1 MANQS
6 GGTTTIGSGAQAS
19 AARTERQADTE
30 TLTDQIETLKSELAS
45 VRGTLSDLARSGA
58 REGKAT
64 ANQYVKAGRAQADA
78 VIAEAQDM
86 TQELEAKIAKNPLTS
101 VLIAAFFGYLF
112 GRFR

>member
-6 GGTTTIGSGAQAS
+6 GGTTVGSSAQAT
-19 AARTERQADTE
+19 AARAERQADTE
-30 TLTDQIETLKSELAS
+30 TLADQVETLKSELS
-45 VRGTLSDLARSGA
+45 SIRGTLTDLAKSGA

-86 TQELEAKIAKNPLTS
+86 TEELEAKIAKNPLTS

>member
-6 GGTTTIGSGAQAS
+6 GS
-19 AARTERQADTE
+19 AASSGGSMQGTAARSSREVETDTLADQVE
-30 TLTDQIETLKSELAS
+30 ALKTDLAS
-45 VRGTLSDLARSGA
+45 IRGTLADLAKAGA

-78 VIAEAQDM
+78 LLGEAQDL
-86 TQELEAKIAKNPLTS
+86 QEEFEAKIAKNPLTS

>member
-1 MANQS
+1 MANQ
-6 GGTTTIGSGAQAS
+6 GSSAAS
-19 AARTERQADTE
+19 AGSSMQSTAARSSREAEAE
-30 TLTDQIETLKSELAS
+30 TLADQVEALKSDLNS
-45 VRGTLSDLARSGA
+45 IRGTLADLAKAGA

-78 VIAEAQDM
+78 LLGEAQDL
-86 TQELEAKIAKNPLTS
+86 QEEFEAKIAKNPLTS

>member
-6 GGTTTIGSGAQAS
+6 GATTGGSVSQAS
-19 AARTERQADTE
+19 SARAERQAEQE
-30 TLTDQIETLKSELAS
+30 TLADQIETLKAELAS
-45 VRGTLSDLARSGA
+45 VRGTLTDLARAGA

-86 TQELEAKIAKNPLTS
+86 TEELEAKIAKNPLTS